1 MRGESPDAA
10 TDFRAGN
17 LWLSEGF
24 VKRAQFVITYCAA
37 AFLLSPAVAGDAVGW
52 RSDGTG
58 RYPSANPPTKWAG
71 DKNLVW
77 KTKLPGRSHCGPVVV
92 GKRIFVSS
100 EPDVLVC
107 LNAKDGTILWQK
119 QVTNT
124 DVFGP
129 DKAARIA
136 DDARKARELER
147 ELRTV
152 RRELRQLKK
161 DGAGAEKT
169 GPLEKKQQT
178 LRDRIAELTKFAGSR
193 RGANGNATATPVSDG
208 DVVVVVFGNGI
219 VAAYSV
225 GGKGRWFKY
234 VEAPRIGFG
243 HSTSPV
249 IADGKVIVHY
259 NDLVALD
266 LKDGREVWR
275 AKAAA
280 RHGSP
285 VVAKIGGAAVV
296 VTAGGAAVKAADGTV
311 LADRLF
317 RLGHCSPV
325 IHNDA
330 VYAMGNGR
338 IVAVALPKAAET
350 GAEWKVRWEGA
361 GMRQRRF
368 ASPVLHDGLIYGVT
382 ESGILDVMDEKTG
395 KLVYRKRLDFGRRGR
410 VYPSPAIAGRFV
422 FLGSDNGT
430 TLVLKTGRRY
440 EEVARNELEPFSGA
454 PVFIGSRMYVRGR
467 THMYCIGK

>member
-1 MRGESPDAA
+1 
-10 TDFRAGN
+10 
-17 LWLSEGF
+17 
-24 VKRAQFVITYCAA
+24 VKRVQFVIAFCAA
-37 AFLLSPAVAGDAVGW
+37 ALVVGSWATAGDAVGW

-58 RYPSANPPTKWAG
+58 RYPTANPPTKWSG
-71 DKNLVW
+71 DKNVVW
-77 KTKLPGRSHCGPVVV
+77 KTKLPGRSHSGPVVV
-92 GKRIFVSS
+92 GERIFVSS

-107 LNAKDGTILWQK
+107 LNAKDGMILWQK

-124 DVFGP
+124 DVFGAER
-129 DKAARIA
+129 AARIA
-136 DDARKARELER
+136 ADVRKARELQR
-147 ELRTV
+147 ELRMV
-152 RRELRQLKK
+152 RRELRPLKK
-161 DGAGAEKT
+161 DGAGADKT

-178 LRDRIAELTKFAGSR
+178 LRDRIAELTKFAGSQ
-193 RGANGNATATPVSDG
+193 RGANGNTTATPVSDG
-208 DVVVVVFGNGI
+208 DVVVVIFGSGI
-219 VAAYSV
+219 VAAFSIE
-225 GGKGRWFKY
+225 GKGRWFKY
-234 VEAPRIGFG
+234 VEAARIGFG

-259 NDLVALD
+259 SDLVALD

-275 AKAAA
+275 AKTAA

-296 VTAGGAAVKAADGTV
+296 VTAGGAAVKAADGTI
-311 LADRLF
+311 LTDRMF

-330 VYAMGNGR
+330 VYAMGNGKV
-338 IVAVALPKAAET
+338 VAVALPKTAET
-350 GAEWKVRWEGA
+350 SAEWKVRWEGA

-368 ASPVLHDGLIYGVT
+368 ASPVVHDGLIYGVT
-382 ESGILDVMDEKTG
+382 ETGILDVMDENTG

-410 VYPSPAIAGRFV
+410 VYPSPTIAGGFV

-430 TLVLKTGRRY
+430 TLVLKPGRKY

-454 PVFIGSRMYVRGR
+454 PVFIGTRMYVRGR
-467 THMYCIGK
+467 TNMYCIGR